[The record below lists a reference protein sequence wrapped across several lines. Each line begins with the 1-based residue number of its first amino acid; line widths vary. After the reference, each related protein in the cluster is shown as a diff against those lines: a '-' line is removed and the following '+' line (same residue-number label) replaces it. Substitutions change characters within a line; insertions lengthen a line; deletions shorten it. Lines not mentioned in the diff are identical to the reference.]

1 MSSLERGRFR
11 NFMRLA
17 AGMALAGGLLA
28 ASGCQVR
35 PLYADSATTAGVATG
50 THAALSQIAIK
61 PVSTRYG
68 QEVRNQLIFLFGG
81 GAGQGAAGR
90 YSMNLIVTA
99 RHESVATV
107 AIDSTDLAPTAGAV
121 TLIASY
127 NVSDVQGGSVV
138 ASGTREITASYD
150 VPRQEFAAMRAR
162 RDAEN
167 RAAREL
173 AQVVQLAVGQQ
184 MAGR

>member
-1 MSSLERGRFR
+1 LSHKR
-11 NFMRLA
+11 NLSGAARVVIAAAMA
-17 AGMALAGGLLA
+17 AGLLVV
-28 ASGCQVR
+28 SGCQVR
-35 PLYADSATTAGVATG
+35 PLYADSATTSGVPTG

-61 PVSTRYG
+61 PVNTRYA

-81 GAGQGAAGR
+81 GRGQGAAGR

-99 RHESVATV
+99 NHENVARV
-107 AIDSTDLAPTAGAV
+107 QIGDESDLSPTAGTV
-121 TLIASY
+121 TMIASY
-127 NVSDVQGGSVV
+127 NISDTETGQIV

-150 VPRQEFAAMRAR
+150 NPRQEFAAMRAK

-173 AQVVQLAVGQQ
+173 AQVVQLAVAQQ
-184 MAGR
+184 LQGG